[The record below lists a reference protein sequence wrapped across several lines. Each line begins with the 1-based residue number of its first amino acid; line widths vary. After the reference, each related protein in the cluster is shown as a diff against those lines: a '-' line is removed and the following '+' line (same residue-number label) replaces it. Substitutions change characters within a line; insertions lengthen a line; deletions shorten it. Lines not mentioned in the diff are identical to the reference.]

1 MTPEEAALVCPDHGG
16 YLSHAFIHE
25 AAHAI
30 VAIDRGLPFVRITV
44 GTPESFDPVSQ
55 GFELAGGLS
64 VPEPISEWI
73 QPEPIAAFEMIIAGK
88 VAEEAFL
95 GHHLEAGWHGDLA
108 LWCRGM
114 EMENPTVPLIKEA
127 LGTSLGEVSGTGKTH
142 LVAQYSRVRAIIT
155 AMTGIEESGA
165 TELSYD
171 AGPWSMD
178 HDEAVVVAGPAV

>member
-1 MTPEEAALVCPDHGG
+1 MTPDEAALVCAEHG
-16 YLSHAFIHE
+16 YLGHAFIHE

-30 VAIDRGLPFVRITV
+30 VAIDRGLPFDRIAV
-44 GTPESFDPVSQ
+44 GTPESFDSVSP
-55 GFELAGGLS
+55 GLEVAGGLY

-95 GHHLEAGWHGDLA
+95 GHHLEGGWHGDLA

-114 EMENPTVPLIKEA
+114 EIEDPTVPLIKEV
-127 LGTSLGEVSGTGKTH
+127 LGTSLSKASAPVKTH